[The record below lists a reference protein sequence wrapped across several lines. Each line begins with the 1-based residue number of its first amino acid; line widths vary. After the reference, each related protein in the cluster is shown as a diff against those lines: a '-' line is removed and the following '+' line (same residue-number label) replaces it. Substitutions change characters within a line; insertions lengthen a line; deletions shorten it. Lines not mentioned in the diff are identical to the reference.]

1 MSRLLR
7 TWHHL
12 RHAAAASPRP
22 AQCPLLPRATL
33 STPAT
38 SSSPFSTTPSPPK
51 KHTQLPPR
59 PPPPPDSEI
68 DESFLK
74 GSGPGGQKINKTNS
88 AVQLKHLPTGI
99 VVKCQATRSRTENR
113 KIARQLLADRL
124 DDLRRGD
131 QSRAAVVGDFKR
143 KKRASAAKKK
153 RRKYRKLNEE
163 GQEVEVEVEVDEED
177 ETAIEAEERQ
187 YQLEGELEAG
197 EDTRPALEAQDIQKE
212 SNQSEKGKT

>member
-12 RHAAAASPRP
+12 RHAATAASPRP
-22 AQCPLLPRATL
+22 AQCPLLPRTTL

-59 PPPPPDSEI
+59 PSPPPDSEI

-131 QSRAAVVGDFKR
+131 QSRAAVVGDFRR

-153 RRKYRKLNEE
+153 RRKYRKLNED
-163 GQEVEVEVEVDEED
+163 GQEVEVEVDEED
-177 ETAIEAEERQ
+177 ETAIEAEEKQ
-187 YQLEGELEAG
+187 DQLEGKLEAV
-197 EDTRPALEAQDIQKE
+197 EDTKPATEAQDIQKE

>member
-7 TWHHL
+7 TSKHHL
-12 RHAAAASPRP
+12 RHAASSWNPPAPAAPSRP
-22 AQCPLLPRATL
+22 LFYNPETTHSASA
-33 STPAT
+33 SA
-38 SSSPFSTTPSPPK
+38 SFSTTPHPQK
-51 KHTQLPPR
+51 KPVNLPPR

-113 KIARQLLADRL
+113 KIARQLLATRL
-124 DDLRRGD
+124 DDLARGD
-131 QSRAAVVGDFKR
+131 ESRSAVVGEVRR

-153 RRKYRKLNEE
+153 RRKYRKLGEGEE
-163 GQEVEVEVEVDEED
+163 GEED
-177 ETAIEAEERQ
+177 GEMAIEEEGEEDALENG
-187 YQLEGELEAG
+187 LEGVK
-197 EDTRPALEAQDIQKE
+197 DTRQDASAPTIE
-212 SNQSEKGKT
+212 TRPNQIEKKKT

>member
-12 RHAAAASPRP
+12 RHAATAATSPRP
-22 AQCPLLPRATL
+22 ALPLLLQT
-33 STPAT
+33 TI
-38 SSSPFSTTPSPPK
+38 SSPSPFSTTPSPPK

-131 QSRAAVVGDFKR
+131 QSRAAVVGDFRR

-153 RRKYRKLNEE
+153 RRKYRKLNED
-163 GQEVEVEVEVDEED
+163 GQEVEVEVEED
-177 ETAIEAEERQ
+177 ETAIEEGEKQ
-187 YQLEGELEAG
+187 DQSKGELEAG
-197 EDTRPALEAQDIQKE
+197 EDTRPATEAQKSQTE
-212 SNQSEKGKT
+212 SNQAGKGET

>member
-22 AQCPLLPRATL
+22 AQCPLLPRTTL
-33 STPAT
+33 STPAPSS
-38 SSSPFSTTPSPPK
+38 SSSPFSTTPSPLK

-59 PPPPPDSEI
+59 PSPPPDSEI

-153 RRKYRKLNEE
+153 RRKYRKLNED
-163 GQEVEVEVEVDEED
+163 GQEVEVEVEEEED
-177 ETAIEAEERQ
+177 GPVEEGEKQ
-187 YQLEGELEAG
+187 DQLEGDLEAV
-197 EDTRPALEAQDIQKE
+197 EDTRPAAEAQKSRTE
-212 SNQSEKGKT
+212 SNQADKGKP